1 MGSLACMKTLL
12 PLALVVALA
21 ATPAMASAKTLV
33 SFSQSGGLAG
43 VSTTVSVTT
52 AGHVAVDGS
61 GRDRSHRLRTA
72 TLRHLRELLSAARW
86 DRANPG
92 TSHCADCFEYV
103 VRYHGRRARYDDSQ
117 ARQVPASVRAVVA
130 ELRRISR
137 GGR

>member
-12 PLALVVALA
+12 PFALVVALA
-21 ATPAMASAKTLV
+21 AAPATAGAKTLV

-52 AGHVAVDGS
+52 VGHVAVDGS

-117 ARQVPASVRAVVA
+117 AKQVPGSVRAVVA
-130 ELRRISR
+130 ELQRISR